1 MKRYNLKM
9 FRIMQDLTQQDIA
22 QKLGISKSHYVSIEQ
37 GTQDPSFKLLEQ
49 FAQAFQIND
58 IWELMKKGK

>member
-9 FRIMQDLTQQDIA
+9 FRIKNDLTQQDMA
-22 QKLGISKSHYVSIEQ
+22 DKLEISKSHYVSIEQ

-49 FAQAFQIND
+49 FAKVFEYDD

>member
-9 FRIMQDLTQQDIA
+9 FRIKNDLTQQDMA
-22 QKLGISKSHYVSIEQ
+22 DKLEISKSHYVSIEQ

-49 FAQAFQIND
+49 FAKVFEYDD
-58 IWELMKKGK
+58 IWQIMKKGK

>member
-49 FAQAFQIND
+49 FAEVFTIND